1 MMIGSMVTVKIGKDK
16 TDISTFMELLSNYK
30 AYQITK

>member
-1 MMIGSMVTVKIGKDK
+1 MMIGSMMTVKIGKDK
-16 TDISTFMELLSNYK
+16 TDISTLWSFLSNYK